1 MRRDMLMWDETLFR
15 DPDVFELDYIPDQ
28 FNYRETQ
35 MHELA
40 ACIRPALRGARP
52 LNSICRG
59 LPGTGKTTTVRKIFS
74 TIEEETRKILPVYI
88 NCQIENTKFAIFSRI
103 YQRLSGRPPPASG
116 TSFKQIF
123 DATCR
128 LILREGSVLVVAL
141 DDINYLLYEGE
152 INRVLYTLLRAH
164 EAADGVRI
172 GIIAIVSDMN
182 IDLPALVDARVASV
196 FRPTEIYF
204 APYTE
209 EEVRG
214 ILRERALQGFYPGVL
229 PEAMLDLVVEMTLR
243 AGDLR
248 VGIDLLK
255 RAGLGAEMDARRQ
268 IRRDDIC
275 GAYEVSRY
283 QHLRATLASLRADE
297 REVLGKIAE
306 MGRGR
311 EEEMTA
317 GEIYS
322 VVSTARKIGY
332 TRFYEMVQKFDTL
345 RLIDLQYRQ
354 GRGRTRIVN
363 LRYPPERILEML
375 S

>member
-297 REVLGKIAE
+297 REVFGKIAE

>member
-1 MRRDMLMWDETLFR
+1 MLMWDETLFR